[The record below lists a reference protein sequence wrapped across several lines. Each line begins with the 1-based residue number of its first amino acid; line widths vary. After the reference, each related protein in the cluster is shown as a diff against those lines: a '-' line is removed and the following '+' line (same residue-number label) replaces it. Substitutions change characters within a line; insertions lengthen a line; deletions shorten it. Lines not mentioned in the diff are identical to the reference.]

1 LEATVKVGVRD
12 ISRRTG
18 FSPATVSNALN
29 HKRGVSKKTAE
40 AIIKAAQELGYQ
52 RPNKLEKIVF
62 IVARKSGR
70 VLDESD
76 FHPIVINGVERE
88 ARCHGL
94 STNYVTVDLL
104 DPESGPLLHEMCQDP
119 TNGIVLLGTEMEE
132 GDYAPFYGSV
142 APLVIVDGWCVRD
155 FIESIVISNESSAY
169 RAVRYLI
176 DKGHTRIGYLR
187 GDLQIRNFP
196 LRKRGYLLALREA
209 GLEFDRRYEVT
220 VGTTISTAYEASR
233 KWVAANN
240 DLPTAFFAEND
251 VMACGMMR
259 ALLEAG
265 YRVPQDVSFVGFDDL
280 PLATAMLPA
289 LTTLHVPKHDIGEI
303 AVRKLI
309 EQVRDPHDYVC
320 TTHISARFVERD
332 SVAQV

>member
-1 LEATVKVGVRD
+1 MKVGVRD

-76 FHPIVINGVERE
+76 FHPIAINGVERE

-132 GDYAPFYGSV
+132 GDLRPCLTAPPWH
-142 APLVIVDGWCVRD
+142 PLSCGTAEVRD
-155 FIESIVISNESSAY
+155 FIESIAISNESSAY

-176 DKGHTRIGYLR
+176 DRGHTRIGYLR

-209 GLEFDRRYEVT
+209 GLESDRRYEVT

-265 YRVPQDVSFVGFDDL
+265 YRVPQDVSLVGFDDL

-320 TTHISARFVERD
+320 TTHISARFIERD
-332 SVAQV
+332 SVAQI